1 MGWGTLIA
9 VLIILLFIVSRA
21 IRILKEY
28 ERAVVFRLG
37 RLHGVKGPGLIF
49 VIPVIDKINII
60 SLRTF
65 VIDVPPQEIITK
77 DNVPVKVNA
86 VVYARVFDAEKA
98 VCKVEDYMYATS
110 QIAQTTL
117 RAVVGKAELDEVLAE
132 REKINQVLQ
141 EQIDLAT
148 DPWGVKVSAVEIKDV
163 QIPEEMHRA
172 MARAAEAER
181 DRRARII
188 TAEAEVQA
196 AQRLK
201 QAAEILGVDAAS
213 LRYLQTISEVAA
225 EKNVT
230 IVIPMEFLRI
240 FKSIGQ

>member
-1 MGWGTLIA
+1 MGPGTLIA

-49 VIPVIDKINII
+49 VIPIIDKINIV

-86 VVYARVFDAEKA
+86 VVYARVFDPEKA

-117 RAVVGKAELDEVLAE
+117 RAVIGKAELDEVLAE

-148 DPWGVKVSAVEIKDV
+148 DPWGIKVSAVEIKDV
-163 QIPEEMHRA
+163 QIPEEMYRA

-196 AQRLK
+196 AQRLR

-240 FKSIGQ
+240 FRNLK